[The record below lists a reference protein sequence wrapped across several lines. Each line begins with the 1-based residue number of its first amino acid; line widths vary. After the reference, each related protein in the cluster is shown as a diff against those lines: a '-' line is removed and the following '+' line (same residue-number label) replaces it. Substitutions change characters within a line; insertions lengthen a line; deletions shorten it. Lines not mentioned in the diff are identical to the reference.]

1 MKAFFNWCIKHGL
14 ADNNPFQF
22 IKATTEKRERVLSDE
37 EIRTIWAYDYPPL
50 SNIVKLL
57 FLTGLRR
64 TEVMQMKLDG
74 DVFRLAPEH
83 TKNGKSHTVPAT
95 EWAKQYYVDIDF
107 NGWSKGKAR
116 MDRETGVTG
125 YRLHDIRRTYAT
137 IHAKI
142 GTELHVIEKLLNHQ
156 SGEISGLAAVYNKY
170 SYQEEAKKAV
180 ANYENFLENILA

>member
-1 MKAFFNWCIKHGL
+1 
-14 ADNNPFQF
+14 
-22 IKATTEKRERVLSDE
+22 
-37 EIRTIWAYDYPPL
+37 
-50 SNIVKLL
+50 
-57 FLTGLRR
+57 
-64 TEVMQMKLDG
+64 
-74 DVFRLAPEH
+74 
-83 TKNGKSHTVPAT
+83 
-95 EWAKQYYVDIDF
+95 
-107 NGWSKGKAR
+107 